1 MPKNIKDIDMV
12 NSHPVIL
19 LNLCQKNNISCN
31 ILKNYVENRDL
42 ILNSFGNNKKSVK
55 EMFLTILNGG
65 FKNIYSKD
73 SRINN
78 YLKLLEKE
86 IIEIQKYFYVKDKRY
101 FEKGYNHLGK
111 NMSRI
116 ILDIE
121 NQILQTMINYFV
133 IKRVNIF
140 TLEYDGLKIYSDDKS
155 KHFSINE
162 LEKIILEKT
171 GINMKLSFKDIE
183 DSFPEFGIRV
193 LTDNIQNE
201 NIIENKIK
209 VVHHDHA
216 FKENNILGFICRECN
231 LQIKN
236 DKSIPIYFFNGM
248 KYDNSILLKSFC
260 DIYKDEMTMK
270 CIGNSSESFKMI
282 DFKFKNMK
290 YSFKLLDICNFIKG
304 SLSELSKNLLDE
316 YKVITKKHFPN
327 NFELLK
333 EKVCFPYEWVTKENI
348 HDKKLPP
355 IDKFYSS
362 LKLQNI
368 SKEEYD
374 KTIEIYKKLKC
385 KSVKDYLETY
395 MKLDICLQAD
405 IFNSFRN
412 TIWDKFEIDCS
423 KYITSCSLSLDL
435 MLKYTKVKIELFK
448 DITMFD
454 YTDSSILGGLCVAS
468 QNIVDNDDGK
478 STISSC
484 DVVSLY
490 PYVMSQ
496 KLPISNYKFVSKFDR
511 SKYGQNRDHSCL
523 LNVEIY
529 TTKKVKNDKILSQFP
544 ALVSKTSIKYD
555 QLSDFQRKNL
565 KENYKSR
572 EKLISHLGYDKNSYI
587 SFEMYEML
595 KSLGYRINIKRILE
609 YRHSDFM
616 KPYIDVLFERKS
628 YYKSIKNKGMSNTFK
643 ILMNSLFGVTMTRVE
658 RFKNFKIVT
667 TEEQVDKQVKK
678 PNFNSM
684 NIINDNLSIL
694 EMEKTSVVYNYPILI
709 GSIILQNSKV
719 HMYNYLYKIYP
730 KLFGYDYKVLYMDT
744 DSIYAKLN
752 ISYEKYLEIL
762 ENNKDLFGSNIG
774 QMEVENLHN
783 LIKEFISLSSKCYS
797 HINKDDI
804 NISHTK
810 GICDSYSKKYIDH
823 KLFKETLLN
832 NNKPDKINFN
842 IISVKNQ
849 KISTKKIK
857 KTI

>member
-1 MPKNIKDIDMV
+1 MIIEN
-12 NSHPVIL
+12 L
-19 LNLCQKNNISCN
+19 L
-31 ILKNYVENRDL
+31 
-42 ILNSFGNNKKSVK
+42 KKC
-55 EMFLTILNGG
+55 FLTILNGG
-65 FKNIYSKD
+65 FKEKYSND
-73 SRINN
+73 NRINN

-86 IIEIQKYFYVKDKRY
+86 IIEIQKYFYSKDKRY
-101 FEKGYNHLGK
+101 LEKGFNYLGK
-111 NMSRI
+111 NLSRI

-140 TLEYDGLKIYSDDKS
+140 TLEYDGLKIYSDNKS
-155 KHFSINE
+155 KHFSIND
-162 LEKIILEKT
+162 LEKTILEKT
-171 GINMKLSFKDIE
+171 KINIKLSFKNIE
-183 DSFPEFGIRV
+183 DSFPEFGIRC
-193 LTDNIQNE
+193 TTNNIQNE

-248 KYDNSILLKSFC
+248 KYDNSILLKSLC

-282 DFKFKNMK
+282 DFKFKNLK
-290 YSFKLLDICNFIKG
+290 YSFKLLDISNFIKG
-304 SLSELSKNLLDE
+304 SLSELSKNLLD
-316 YKVITKKHFPN
+316 KDKIITKKCFPD

-333 EKVCFPYEWVTKENI
+333 QKTAFPYEWLTKENLYNK
-348 HDKKLPP
+348 DLPS

-374 KTIEIYKKLKC
+374 KTLEIYKKLKC
-385 KSVKDYLETY
+385 KNVKNYLETY
-395 MKLDICLQAD
+395 MKLDICLQSD
-405 IFNSFRN
+405 IFNLFRT

-423 KYITSCSLSLDL
+423 KYVTSCSLSLDL
-435 MLKYTKVKIELFK
+435 MLKYTGVKIQLFR

-454 YTDSSILGGLCVAS
+454 YTDSSIVGGLCVAS
-468 QNIVDNDDGK
+468 QNIADDNNGK

-484 DVVSLY
+484 DVCSLY
-490 PYVMSQ
+490 PYIMTQ
-496 KLPISNYKFVSKFDR
+496 KLPISNYKFVSNFNR
-511 SKYGQNRDHSCL
+511 SKYGQSKSFGCL

-565 KENYKSR
+565 KENYKSS

-609 YRHSDFM
+609 YHHTTFM
-616 KPYIDVLFERKS
+616 KPYIDILFERKS
-628 YYKSIKNKGMSNTFK
+628 YYKSIGDKGMSNTFK
-643 ILMNSLFGVTMTRVE
+643 ILANSLFGMMMTRVE

-667 TEEQVDKQVKK
+667 TEKQVDKYTKK
-678 PNFNSM
+678 PNYISR
-684 NIINDNLSIL
+684 NIVNEDLSIID
-694 EMEKTSVVYNYPILI
+694 MEKNSVVYNYPILI
-709 GSIILQNSKV
+709 GSIILQNSKA

-730 KLFGYDYKVLYMDT
+730 KLFGNDYKVLYMDT
-744 DSIYAKLN
+744 DSIYSKLN
-752 ISYEKYLEIL
+752 ISYEKYIEIL
-762 ENNKDLFGSNIG
+762 ENNKDLFGNNIG
-774 QMEVENLHN
+774 QMEPEYLNN
-783 LIKEFISLSSKCYS
+783 PIKEFIALSSKSYS
-797 HINKDDI
+797 YICKNDI

-810 GICDSYSKKYIDH
+810 GICDSYSKQHIDH
-823 KLFKETLLN
+823 KLFKETLLSN
-832 NNKPDKINFN
+832 DKPQKISFN
-842 IISVKNQ
+842 TIQIKNQ
-849 KISTKKIK
+849 KISTKKIIK
-857 KTI
+857 NNIEFLNDKRYIKDINSNVPHTLYIK